1 MRQILLLALSLLV
14 AITSWGIAVEPVNS
28 YVVIDHNT
36 GKILTQKNADQK
48 LPVASLTK
56 IATGC
61 VVLDWAKA
69 TQTNLGQII
78 AVPPHAPA
86 MGGANPLNLQNGD
99 QMSLRDGL
107 YASLMSSDNVAA
119 ETLAY
124 HVGIDLLRRRG
135 KRGDPM
141 TEFIRELNAL
151 AGKLDMNKTK
161 FVNAHGLD
169 HNVRKR
175 PYSTAKDM
183 ARLSRYAMDKGDFR
197 FYVSQK
203 SRKVAVSRSGQR
215 RSFGLKNTNSL
226 VGQSR
231 IDGVKTGQTTYS
243 GPCLIVSSTK
253 SNQVTK
259 QADGSSRVQ
268 KRRVTAVV
276 LAAQDRFRTGKLLLD
291 WGWREYDG
299 WNRAGRP
306 MNDRNGAL

>member
-28 YVVIDHNT
+28 YVVIDHYT
-36 GKILTQKNADQK
+36 GKILTQKNGDQK

-69 TQTNLGQII
+69 TQTNLGQIM
-78 AVPPHAPA
+78 AVPPHAPVV
-86 MGGANPLNLQNGD
+86 GGANPLNLQNGD
-99 QMSLRDGL
+99 EMSLRDGL

-124 HVGIDLLRRRG
+124 YVGIDLLRRRG

-141 TEFIRELNAL
+141 TEFIREMNAL

-169 HNVRKR
+169 RNVRNR

-203 SRKVAVSRSGQR
+203 FRKVAVSRSGQR

-276 LAAQDRFRTGKLLLD
+276 LAAQDRFRTGKQLLD

-299 WNRAGRP
+299 WNRAGSP

>member
-1 MRQILLLALSLLV
+1 MRQIILLALSLLV
-14 AITSWGIAVEPVNS
+14 AITTWGIAIEPVNS
-28 YVVIDHNT
+28 YVVVEHYT
-36 GKILTQKNADQK
+36 GKILAQKNGEQQ

-56 IATGC
+56 MATGC

-69 TQTNLGQII
+69 TKTNLGQFM

-86 MGGANPLNLQNGD
+86 VGGANPLNLQNGD

-119 ETLAY
+119 ESLAY

-141 TEFIRELNAL
+141 AEFIRELNAL
-151 AGKLDMNKTK
+151 AGKLRMTKTK

-169 HNVRKR
+169 HNVRKQ
-175 PYSTAKDM
+175 PYSTSKDM
-183 ARLSRYAMDKGDFR
+183 ARLARYAMDKGDFR

-203 SRKVAVSRSGQR
+203 SRKVKVSRLGKGR
-215 RSFGLKNTNSL
+215 VFGLKNTNKL

-243 GPCLIVSSTK
+243 GPCLIVSATK
-253 SNQVTK
+253 PNQVTK
-259 QADGSSRVQ
+259 QADGRSRVQ
-268 KRRVTAVV
+268 KRRVTVVV
-276 LAAQDRFRTGKLLLD
+276 LAAQDRFRTGKQLLD

-306 MNDRNGAL
+306 MNDRNGVL